1 MRHLTRERPSVLA
14 KAILRR
20 LPRLQRDLIE
30 TARVLGERRG
40 VSVFLVGG
48 PVRDLVLGRASGDLD
63 LTVAGDTVAYAE
75 ALAAQLGTR
84 VTIHPRFGTA
94 TLILRGDLRL
104 DLATAR
110 RELYAHPAAL
120 PQVFPG
126 TIQDDLARRDFTINA
141 MAVRLAPGGGGELL
155 DPFGG
160 LKDLKEGL
168 LRALHARSY
177 RDDPTR
183 IFRGARYGAR
193 YRLRFSPRDRS
204 LIRNALSEKV
214 LRRLSGD
221 RLFHELKLLLGEPTP
236 EAALKILQD
245 LGVLR
250 ALDSALALNR
260 SAVTQMRSVRR
271 AWQRYDRLRTSSKP
285 PLWRLYLLILLQSV
299 RGGVRRRVGGHFGLK
314 GPPLDALMREVRD
327 LALLQEQLQKQSLR
341 ATHLRHLLD
350 RASAELCLLL
360 WASKARRV
368 RDRVERYLT
377 RLVSVKPALT
387 GQDLRKL
394 GFPPGP
400 TYRRILDLLLEGRL
414 EGRLKSRQDEITFLR
429 QRVARPR

>member
-63 LTVAGDTVAYAE
+63 LTVAGDAVAYAE

-141 MAVRLAPGGGGELL
+141 MAVRLAPGGGELL

-250 ALDSALALNR
+250 ALDSALALNQ

-271 AWQRYDRLRTSSKP
+271 AWQRYDRLATSSKP

-314 GPPLDALMREVRD
+314 GPPLDALMRELRD
-327 LALLQEQLQKQSLR
+327 LALLQEQLEARSLR
-341 ATHLRHLLD
+341 ASRLRHLLD
-350 RASAELCLLL
+350 RASQDLCILL
-360 WASKARRV
+360 WASRARRV
-368 RDRVERYLT
+368 RQRVERYLT

-414 EGRLKSRQDEITFLR
+414 EGRLKSRDEEMTFLR
-429 QRVARPR
+429 QRFARPR